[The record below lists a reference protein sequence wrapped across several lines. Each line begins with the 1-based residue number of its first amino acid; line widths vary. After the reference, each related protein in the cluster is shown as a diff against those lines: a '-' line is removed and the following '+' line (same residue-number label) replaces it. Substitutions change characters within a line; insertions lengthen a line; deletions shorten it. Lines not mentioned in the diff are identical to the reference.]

1 MRFLLII
8 VSILFLKPVSGQ
20 FEIEYTQP
28 EEYEIGGLRVM
39 GVPNFDHTAIRMI
52 SGLRQGQ
59 RISIPGDDITKA
71 IKNLWDEEMFSN
83 VQIKIEKITGD
94 IVYLAIVLEPR
105 PKLSRFKFEGAKKKE
120 ADKIREQIK
129 LYSGKTITENLIFR
143 TKTKVEDYYKEEGY
157 YFVEV
162 EIDRQPDDMLDNSEV
177 FVIRI
182 YKGDKVKIAEI
193 NFEGVEEFKERKLRR
208 AMKDTKRKAFW
219 RFFKRSKFSKA
230 AFERDK
236 EALIMKYQQSG
247 YRDAEIVRDSIYKID
262 DKNLGIDIKIDEGEV
277 YYFGEISWVGN
288 SKYSSGRL
296 DTLLGIQKGDVYDRM
311 LLETRLF
318 QSEDGR
324 DISALYMDRGHLF
337 FNIEPVEM
345 NIVDNHINYE
355 MRITEGEEARI
366 RNVIITGNHRTND
379 HVIRREIRT
388 KPGDLFNRQ
397 DIIRSQRELAQ
408 LGYFDEE
415 AFDIIPKPNPQDG
428 TVDIEYI
435 VEERSSDQIELSG
448 GYGAGRVI
456 GTLGL
461 SFNNFSIQNFFNKES
476 WQPLPSGD
484 GQRLSLRAQTNG
496 RFFQSYNLSFTEP
509 WLGGK
514 KPNALS
520 FWMRHTQFGNNFNKS
535 DPQYSGVSITGVGV
549 GLQRRKN
556 VPDDF
561 FTAYYELGYE
571 YYDVRNYGAVFDFSN
586 GYSNNLAFKY
596 ILQRNSLDSPIY
608 PRSGSKLSFT
618 AKATLPYSLFDGVDD
633 YSAIDEQRRNKYAE
647 FYKFKFTGE
656 WYLPLTNDR
665 KLVLKPKIGFGM
677 MGAYSQNK
685 GLTPFERFYLGGNAL
700 TGVAMLDGRELI
712 SLRGYDELSTG
723 NINSPEVSSSLG
735 DPLIARYSVELRYP
749 ISLNPSATFYVLGF
763 AEAGNTYTGFDTF
776 NPFNVK
782 RSFGGGIRVFLPMF
796 GLLGFDYGWGIDGL
810 DPHSHGYGTNA
821 DAMRRNGN
829 PVCVFQF
836 VIGAQLG
843 DL

>member
-1 MRFLLII
+1 MRFLLILLS
-8 VSILFLKPVSGQ
+8 VVLFKPLIGQ
-20 FEIEYTQP
+20 FEMQYTQP

-59 RISIPGDDITKA
+59 RISIPGDEITRA
-71 IKNLWDEEMFSN
+71 IKNLWDEEMFSD

-94 IVYLAIVLEPR
+94 IVYLAIVLTPR

-120 ADKIREQIK
+120 ADKIREKVK
-129 LYSGKTITENLIFR
+129 LYSGKTITESLIFN
-143 TKTKVEDYYKEEGY
+143 TKRKVEDYFKEEGY

-162 EIDRQPDDMLDNSEV
+162 NIDRQPDDMLDNSEI

-182 YKGDKVKIAEI
+182 FKGEKVKIAEI
-193 NFEGVEEFKERKLRR
+193 IFEGVESLSENKLRR
-208 AMKDTKRKAFW
+208 AMKDTKEKAFW
-219 RFFKRSKFSKA
+219 RFFKRSKFSRA
-230 AFERDK
+230 AFKRDK
-236 EALIMKYQQSG
+236 EAIILKYQQNG
-247 YRDAEIVRDSIYKID
+247 FRDAEIVRDSIYKID
-262 DKNLGIDIKIDEGEV
+262 DKNLGINIKIDEGEI
-277 YYFGEISWVGN
+277 YYFGDIKWVGN
-288 SKYSSGRL
+288 SKYTSGRL
-296 DTLLGIQKGDVYDRM
+296 DTLLGIQRGDVYDRM
-311 LLETRLF
+311 LLERRLF

-345 NIVDNHINYE
+345 NIDNNHINYE

-366 RNVIITGNHRTND
+366 RNVIISGNHRTND

-388 KPGDLFNRQ
+388 RPGDLFNRN

-428 TVDIEYI
+428 TVDIEY
-435 VEERSSDQIELSG
+435 VLQERSSDQIELSG

-509 WLGGK
+509 WLGGR

-520 FWMRHTQFGNNFNKS
+520 FWMRHTQFGNNFNRN
-535 DPQYSGVSITGVGV
+535 DPQYSGVSITGVGL
-549 GLQRRKN
+549 GMQRRKR

-571 YYDVRNYGAVFDFSN
+571 YYDVRNYGAVFDFSD

-596 ILQRNSLDSPIY
+596 VLQRNSLDSPIY
-608 PRSGSKLSFT
+608 PRSGSKLTFT
-618 AKATLPYSLFDGVDD
+618 AKATLPYSMFDGIDD
-633 YSAIDEQRRNKYAE
+633 YSAVDEQTRNKFTE

-656 WYLPLTNDR
+656 WYLPLSRDK

-677 MGAYSQNK
+677 MGAYNQGK

-712 SLRGYDELSTG
+712 SLRGYDELSTN

-735 DPLIARYSVELRYP
+735 DPLIARYSLELRYP

-782 RSFGGGIRVFLPMF
+782 RSFGGGVRVFLPMF

-810 DPHSHGYGTNA
+810 DPHSHGYGTSA
-821 DAMRRNGN
+821 DAMRRSGN
-829 PVCVFQF
+829 PVGVFQF